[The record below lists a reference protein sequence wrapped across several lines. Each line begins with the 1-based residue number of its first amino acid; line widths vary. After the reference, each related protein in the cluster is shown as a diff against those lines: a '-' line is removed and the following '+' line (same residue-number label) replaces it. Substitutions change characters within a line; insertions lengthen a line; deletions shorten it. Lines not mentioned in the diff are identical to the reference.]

1 MRGVGVIVLVAL
13 VFLLVLRQQQAQQLA
28 AAPPFPAPGNPT
40 RGPEALYD
48 PATGQGGLSTRQ
60 QIETGVGSVVGAG
73 AGLYVCA
80 GNPACAGAGA
90 YIGGVAA
97 PYVSHGVE
105 DGAKWTWSHTLGKL
119 F

>member
-1 MRGVGVIVLVAL
+1 MKAAVMLVVVL
-13 VFLLVLRQQQAQQLA
+13 VFLLVLHQRAQGTLPA
-28 AAPPFPAPGNPT
+28 AATLPPPGNPA
-40 RGPEALYD
+40 RGPDALYD
-48 PATGQGGLSTRQ
+48 PTTGQGGLSTRQ

-105 DGAKWTWSHTLGKL
+105 EGAKWTWNNTLGRL

>member
-13 VFLLVLRQQQAQQLA
+13 VFLLVLRQQQQQTAA
-28 AAPPFPAPGNPT
+28 AAPLPAPGNPA

-48 PATGQGGLSTRQ
+48 PTTGQGGLSTRQ

-90 YIGGVAA
+90 YLGGVAA

-105 DGAKWTWSHTLGKL
+105 EGAKWTWHNTLGRL